1 LKELFE
7 PASESSNSA
16 FDAEWQATFHTPQEA
31 PKEDSLL
38 SGLNFDSFLPSKM
51 LDSWPK
57 SGGTLEE
64 MMPLCPE
71 QSATESKKVK
81 KRFTIAFKTT
91 MIFFRAQLH
100 FPKRAKRPVTCQPG

>member
-7 PASESSNSA
+7 PASESSTSA
-16 FDAEWQATFHTPQEA
+16 FEAEWQAALHSPLEA

-71 QSATESKKVK
+71 QSSTEAKKVK
-81 KRFTIAFKTT
+81 RFLTLLI
-91 MIFFRAQLH
+91 
-100 FPKRAKRPVTCQPG
+100 